1 MGTLVIGT
9 LVIGTLVIGKNDGW
23 KQQVRMGKRNNQA
36 FVLIPHARFIA
47 LLAYR
52 AADLSRC

>member
-1 MGTLVIGT
+1 MGT

-47 LLAYR
+47 LLTYR